1 MKREIQLSIGLTP
14 NITFDGKTDL
24 FVIYYEQFPQA
35 IAAGKTEDEAEINLI
50 HILEL
55 MFKERK
61 EEIKEFL
68 VSKLND
74 TQKTQLG
81 IKREN
86 A

>member
-14 NITFDGKTDL
+14 NITFDDKSGL
-24 FVIYYEQFPQA
+24 FVIFYEQFPQS
-35 IAAGKTEDEAEINLI
+35 IAAGNTEDEAEINLI
-50 HILEL
+50 HLLEL

-61 EEIKEFL
+61 EELKEFL

-74 TQKTQLG
+74 TQKTELG
-81 IKREN
+81 IKRQQ